1 MPGVLEIKGS
11 YPISPVMYLRH
22 ESIQGYIVNH
32 RSLTVEILFVSGFP
46 SKIVDCTNEHLPTV
60 INTLNEFISQK
71 NQRSSLLTNM
81 VSMQDTLNTTMNDI
95 NALITLIKD
104 KNIQERLNNVENNL
118 MDLTNDTSILK
129 SSFEN
134 LYAMMPEEQ
143 KSHEVEADEEL
154 EVDEEEVEEAEENA
168 LTPEEVEAQE
178 DNNTLNDD
186 SRDSVV
192 LIILML
198 ISVAYC
204 FMHTNI
210 NYVPMQQ

>member
-71 NQRSSLLTNM
+71 TQRSSMLTNM

-95 NALITLIKD
+95 TALIAMIKD
-104 KNIQERLNNVENNL
+104 KNIQERMNNVENNL
-118 MDLTNDTSILK
+118 LDLTNETSILK

-134 LYAMMPEEQ
+134 LYSTMPEE
-143 KSHEVEADEEL
+143 KDS
-154 EVDEEEVEEAEENA
+154 EEVETEDEAEAEA
-168 LTPEEVEAQE
+168 EAKAEAPCEATEE
-178 DNNTLNDD
+178 DDNTLNDD
-186 SRDSVV
+186 SSDSVV

-198 ISVAYC
+198 IIVVYC
-204 FMHTNI
+204 LVHSNI